1 MSVITINQSKR
12 GRFSFFDNGML
23 NYFLPEI
30 CGISELQNVPSDF
43 TASGLCHVFKMY
55 LTHGVVVEFGFE
67 PEEEGRAVR
76 QDLITCLSNYWGPDK
91 MIFVDGYNF
100 EVTIVP
106 AVLKVTDVFTK
117 DHRSSFSI
125 TVASMPHPIN
135 LVFFDKIEAL
145 GHHRELCQAIESHRR
160 LEQRGNTKTAICG

>member
-1 MSVITINQSKR
+1 MSVITIDQSNR
-12 GRFSFFDNGML
+12 GRFSFFDNGMI

-30 CGISELQNVPSDF
+30 RGISELQNVPSDF
-43 TASGLCHVFKMY
+43 TTTELCHVFKMY
-55 LTHGVVVEFGFE
+55 LTHGVEVEFGFE
-67 PEEEGRAVR
+67 TEEEGRAVR
-76 QDLITCLSNYWGPDK
+76 QDLIACLSNYWGSDK

-106 AVLKVTDVFTK
+106 AVLNVTDVFTK

-125 TVASMPHPIN
+125 TVESVPHPIIMI
-135 LVFFDKIEAL
+135 FYDEFEAK

-160 LEQRGNTKTAICG
+160 LEHRGNTKTAMCG